1 MKKKNNKG
9 KVKQRK
15 KRKKSNNAKKENKNA
30 EEAAACNNKCV
41 SLSSSVFCL
50 CLPCLCLCLL
60 CLCLFRYSFQA
71 EARQASESTAQGIL
85 ESASPVSMAFKL
97 CRGLCASAGPWKR
110 LLDQQFSLSHSLT
123 LCLLPHLLPARW
135 VCVCAIF
142 LA

>member
-41 SLSSSVFCL
+41 SLSSSVFCLCL

-110 LLDQQFSLSHSLT
+110 LLDQQLSLSHSLT
-123 LCLLPHLLPARW
+123 LCLFPHLLPARC
-135 VCVCAIF
+135 VCVPYF
-142 LA
+142 